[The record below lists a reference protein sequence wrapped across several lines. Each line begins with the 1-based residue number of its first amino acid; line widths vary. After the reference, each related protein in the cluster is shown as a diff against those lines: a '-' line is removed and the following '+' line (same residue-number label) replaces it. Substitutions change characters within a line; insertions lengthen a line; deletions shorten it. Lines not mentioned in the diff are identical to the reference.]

1 MTTLQDL
8 LPGKTILYAIRT
20 RIEGGL
26 LGPTAYVGR
35 GALCEYPADAFV
47 SLSEDYMKMVM
58 EEIGIDGEI
67 EAMITDGEKDKSLRQ
82 MAYKARADWYLYR
95 DTISISDTRHKD
107 RRCPKLS
114 EQAMVKE
121 QDDYTGEIYLVDG
134 DHYKMLPI
142 RDIDYFNPE
151 GQGWGLL
158 APADRCHGP
167 VWVSYDGDE
176 WSKPKSL
183 RNQVSFPTFPES

>member
-26 LGPTAYVGR
+26 LGPMAYVGR
-35 GALCEYPADAFV
+35 GALCEYPGDAFV
-47 SLSEDYMKMVM
+47 SLSEEYMRMVM

-67 EAMITDGEKDKSLRQ
+67 EVMVTDGEKDKSLCQ
-82 MAYKARADWYLYR
+82 MAYKSRLDWNLFSN
-95 DTISISDTRHKD
+95 IKVSDTRHKD
-107 RRCPKLS
+107 KRCPKLS

-121 QDDYTGEIYLVDG
+121 QDPDTGEIDLVDG
-134 DHYKMLPI
+134 DHYKMLTI
-142 RDIDYFNPE
+142 RDLDMFNPPD
-151 GQGWGLL
+151 QGWGLL
-158 APADRCHGP
+158 APADRCTGP

-176 WSKPKSL
+176 WAEPKSL
-183 RNQVSFPTFPES
+183 RNQINFPTFPES